1 MREVRSG
8 MSLIEFAA
16 LVDAELRDAGITA
29 VLGGGAAVDIHS
41 GGGQPSDDLD
51 FVTGHLLAEIE
62 VVLARLGFVR
72 TRDPRQSVFTHPLAR
87 WYLEFPAAPLA
98 FGDRTVPVSECWEVR
113 TSEGPLRIITPTH
126 CLMDRLAACG
136 HWDDTAA
143 LAQAL
148 AVAHAC
154 VDEIDWDALCG
165 FVEEEGIAAH
175 RLVSKFRRDAPKS
188 PSPRGNRPPTTS
200 PSPLG

>member
-1 MREVRSG
+1 MREVRRD

-16 LVDAELRDAGITA
+16 LVHAELHDAGITT
-29 VLGGGAAVDIHS
+29 VLSGGAAVDIHS

-51 FVTGHLLAEIE
+51 FVTGHLVAEIE
-62 VVLARLGFVR
+62 AVLARLGFVR
-72 TRDPRQSVFTHPLAR
+72 ARDPRQSVFTHPLAK

-98 FGDRTVPVSECWEVR
+98 FGNRTVPMSECREVD

-143 LAQAL
+143 LTQAL

-154 VDEIDWDALCG
+154 VDEIDWVALHR
-165 FVEEEGIAAH
+165 FVEEEGIAGH
-175 RLVSKFRRDAPKS
+175 RLVSRFSRDAPKS
-188 PSPRGNRPPTTS
+188 LFP
-200 PSPLG
+200 

>member
-1 MREVRSG
+1 MREVRCD
-8 MSLIEFAA
+8 MPLIEFAA
-16 LVDAELRDAGITA
+16 LVHAELDDAGIMT
-29 VLGGGAAVDIHS
+29 VLSGGAAVDIHS

-62 VVLARLGFVR
+62 AVLARLGFVR
-72 TRDPRQSVFTHPLAR
+72 ARDPRQSVFTHPLAR

-98 FGDRTVPVSECWEVR
+98 FGNRTVPVSECWEIR

-143 LAQAL
+143 LTQAL

-154 VDEIDWDALCG
+154 VDEIDSETLRR
-165 FVEEEGIAAH
+165 FVEEEGIAGH
-175 RLVSKFRRDAPKS
+175 RLVSKFWRDAPKS
-188 PSPRGNRPPTTS
+188 P
-200 PSPLG
+200 

>member
-1 MREVRSG
+1 

-16 LVDAELRDAGITA
+16 LVHAELQDAGITT

-51 FVTGHLLAEIE
+51 FVTGHLVAEIE
-62 VVLARLGFVR
+62 AVLARLGFVR
-72 TRDPRQSVFTHPLAR
+72 ARDPRQSVFTHPLAK

-98 FGDRTVPVSECWEVR
+98 FGNRTVPMSECGEVD

-143 LAQAL
+143 LTQAL

-154 VDEIDWDALCG
+154 VDEIDWDALHR
-165 FVEEEGIAAH
+165 FVEEEGIAGH
-175 RLVSKFRRDAPKS
+175 RLVSKFSRDAPKS
-188 PSPRGNRPPTTS
+188 LFP
-200 PSPLG
+200 